1 MSQSASDRPSIRT
14 TPSVDR
20 RNVLQGVAITGI
32 VVAGSAFLAPAAQAN
47 IWEEGETQCHVSA
60 PQKDPD
66 YDLDDALLADFMK
79 VSRTLTG
86 MPLASLQD
94 IRLGREYLV
103 RFSKLNVP
111 EIDLRKLIAAH
122 DQTADAIMND
132 KDIRAAAEQLIYLWY
147 LSAFFLNTTVG
158 PAWVYGTTDQYE
170 QGVLWKVIGAHAP
183 MMPMKP
189 FHPDYWAREARLV

>member
-1 MSQSASDRPSIRT
+1 MGRSASDVPSNHSII
-14 TPSVDR
+14 SVDR
-20 RNVLQGVAITGI
+20 RNLLQGVAITGL
-32 VVAGSAFLAPAAQAN
+32 VVAGSAFLAPAVQAN
-47 IWEEGETQCHVSA
+47 IWEEGETRCHASA
-60 PQKDPD
+60 PEKDPT
-66 YDLDDALLADFMK
+66 YDLDDARLADFMK

-103 RFSKLNVP
+103 RFAKLNVP
-111 EIDLRKLIAAH
+111 EIDLRKLIAAR

-132 KDIRAAAEQLIYLWY
+132 KDIRATAEQLIYLWY
-147 LSAFFLNTTVG
+147 LSAFFLNTSVG

-170 QGVLWKVIGAHAP
+170 QGILWKVIGAHAP

-189 FHPDYWAREARLV
+189 FQRDYWAREARLA

>member
-1 MSQSASDRPSIRT
+1 MSQSASDPHSIRT
-14 TPSVDR
+14 MPSVDR

-47 IWEEGETQCHVSA
+47 IWEEGEAQCHVSA
-60 PQKDPD
+60 PRKDPD

-94 IRLGREYLV
+94 LRLGREYLV
-103 RFSKLNVP
+103 RFSNLNVP
-111 EIDLRKLIAAH
+111 EIDLRKLIAAR
-122 DQTADAIMND
+122 DQTADAIMNN

-147 LSAFFLNTTVG
+147 LSAFFLNTSVG

-170 QGVLWKVIGAHAP
+170 QGILWKVIGAHAP

-189 FHPDYWAREARLV
+189 FHPDYWGKGARLV

>member
-1 MSQSASDRPSIRT
+1 M
-14 TPSVDR
+14 
-20 RNVLQGVAITGI
+20 
-32 VVAGSAFLAPAAQAN
+32 AGNAFLAPAVRAN
-47 IWEEGETQCHVSA
+47 IWEEGEAQCHVSA
-60 PQKDPD
+60 PERVLSD
-66 YDLDDALLADFMK
+66 DLNDAQLADFMK

-103 RFSKLNVP
+103 RFAKLNVP
-111 EIDLRKLIAAH
+111 GIDLGKLLTAR
-122 DQTADAIMND
+122 DQTTDAIMND

-147 LSAFFLNTTVG
+147 LSAFFLNTSVG

-170 QGVLWKVIGAHAP
+170 QGILWKVIGAHAP

-189 FHPDYWAREARLV
+189 FHRDYWAREANLA